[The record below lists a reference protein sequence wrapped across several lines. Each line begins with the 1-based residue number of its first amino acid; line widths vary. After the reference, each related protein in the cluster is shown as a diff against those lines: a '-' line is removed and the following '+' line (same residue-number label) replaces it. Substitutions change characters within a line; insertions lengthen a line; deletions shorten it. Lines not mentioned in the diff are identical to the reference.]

1 MNEKRVN
8 LVTAVLLVLLVALL
22 VRGLS
27 LSISRPDSSGL
38 PVKNIPIFPQR
49 GLILDTGGTPLV
61 MNAHKYFYY
70 LDTKYYSENLAEG
83 KVQTDLFFEQVRDLF
98 QITREAL
105 EEKMRT
111 MSFILL
117 GVSESTVLEI
127 PRPAA
132 LYISIDHRDER
143 SVLYPE
149 LAQIIGKVD
158 SYGSGVN
165 GLERAFDPFLA
176 SRDIGQMYYERFSN
190 YARLGEIL
198 SVHPPVDGQN
208 LRTTIDLTLQQIL
221 SKRLHEGAET
231 YGAKSAMGVL
241 IEAKTGKV
249 RALYSTTG
257 LNDAIISV
265 FEPGSALKPFI
276 FASAMKYDLLA
287 DDETFL
293 CTGKIKPYK
302 DLSTIINDTHV
313 HHEIQT
319 TDALAQSCNV
329 ATIEIALRFLEEMD
343 NWTWYKEL
351 RLAGFGSVTGV
362 EYPGEVNGIL
372 HNPVDWN
379 RLTGIQMS
387 IGQGIAVT
395 ALQLTAAFN
404 IFANNGI
411 YLSPTLLEERAN
423 PLDERRVYPEAVVK
437 RILTMLHKTVLSGTA
452 TAARS
457 RLTDIAGKTGTA
469 QKAFPGMG
477 YVKGKYVS
485 SFIGFF
491 PVENPMYTMLISL
504 DEPQGDIYYGG
515 DISAPIFKN
524 IVEDYLTILEA
535 SLNQKVEPILFK
547 SWKLPDFKGLTR
559 KDAMDIL
566 AKLEIPAQKIR
577 FEGEGVIISQRPA
590 DETPIHE
597 IDEIVLILGR
607 ETDPYGEP

>member
-1 MNEKRVN
+1 LNEKRVN

-27 LSISRPDSSGL
+27 LSISRSNHSGL

-49 GLILDTGGTPLV
+49 GLILDTSGTPLV
-61 MNAHKYFYY
+61 MNTHKYFYY
-70 LDTKYYSENLAEG
+70 LDAKYFSDNLATG
-83 KVQTDLFFEQVRDLF
+83 KVRADLFYEQARSLF
-98 QITREAL
+98 QISRVEL
-105 EEKMRT
+105 EEKLQT

-117 GVSESTVLEI
+117 GVSESTVMEI

-132 LYISIDHRDER
+132 LYIAIDHRDER
-143 SVLYPE
+143 SVLYAE
-149 LAQIIGKVD
+149 LAQIVGKVD

-165 GLERAFDPFLA
+165 GMERAFDSSLA
-176 SRDIGQMYYERFSN
+176 PRDVGQMYYERFSN
-190 YARLGEIL
+190 YARLGEVL
-198 SVHPPVDGQN
+198 SIHQPVDGQD
-208 LRTTIDLTLQQIL
+208 LKMSIDLTLQQIL
-221 SKRLHEGAET
+221 AKRLREGVAT
-231 YGAKSAMGVL
+231 YGAKSATGVL

-276 FASAMKYDLLA
+276 FASAMKYNLLT
-287 DDETFL
+287 DDETFF
-293 CTGKIKPYK
+293 CAGKIKPFK
-302 DLSTIINDTHV
+302 DLSTIINDTHI
-313 HHEIQT
+313 HGEIRT

-351 RLAGFGSVTGV
+351 RLAGFGSETGV
-362 EYPGEVNGIL
+362 EFPGEVNGIL

-404 IFANNGI
+404 IFANSGV
-411 YLSPTLLEERAN
+411 YLAPTLLEKRIN
-423 PLDERRVYPEAVVK
+423 PQNARRVYPEEVVK
-437 RILTMLHKTVLSGTA
+437 RIVSMLQKTVLSGTA

-515 DISAPIFKN
+515 DISAPIFRSV
-524 IVEDYLTILEA
+524 VEDYLMILEA
-535 SLNQKVEPILFK
+535 SLNQKVEPIVFK
-547 SWKLPDFKGLTR
+547 SWKLPDFTGLTR

-566 AKLEIPAQKIR
+566 AKLEIPAGKIR
-577 FEGEGVIISQRPA
+577 FEGEGVIVSQKPA
-590 DETPIHE
+590 EETPIHE
-597 IDEIVLILGR
+597 IEEIVLTLRR
-607 ETDPYGEP
+607 ETNPYGEP